1 MYKKLLLVVLS
12 VIALQS
18 VKAQTE
24 KGSQNLGLSFG
35 VSTQNS
41 NTSYYS
47 SYTNSYGTNSK
58 GKQTSYNIAPSYSY
72 FIADKLDI
80 GASLSY
86 GQSNTKYDP
95 AINTSTKQT
104 SRGFDASI
112 FLRKYFLYDN
122 KIGIRTGP
130 YLSYEKAK
138 QTSTYTDS
146 QNNINSDID
155 NYGGGLNLDFVYY
168 PTKNIGLAAGLANL
182 SYRHQKNKGYMEG
195 SSNTFNLSMV
205 NNLTLSIYYV
215 FGK

>member
-12 VIALQS
+12 VIALQTA
-18 VKAQTE
+18 KAQTE
-24 KGSQNLGLSFG
+24 KGSQSLGLSFG

-41 NTSYYS
+41 NASYYS
-47 SYTNSYGTNSK
+47 SYTNSYGANSK
-58 GKQTSYNIAPSYSY
+58 GKQTSYYIAPSYSY

-80 GASLSY
+80 GTSLNY
-86 GQSNTKYDP
+86 GSSNTKYDP

-104 SRGFDASI
+104 SRGVDASI
-112 FLRKYFLYDN
+112 FLRKYFLYEN

-138 QTSTYTDS
+138 QTSTYADN
-146 QNNINSDID
+146 QNNSNSDID
-155 NYGGGLNLDFVYY
+155 SYSGGLSLDFVYY
-168 PTKNIGLAAGLANL
+168 PTKKIGLAAGLANL